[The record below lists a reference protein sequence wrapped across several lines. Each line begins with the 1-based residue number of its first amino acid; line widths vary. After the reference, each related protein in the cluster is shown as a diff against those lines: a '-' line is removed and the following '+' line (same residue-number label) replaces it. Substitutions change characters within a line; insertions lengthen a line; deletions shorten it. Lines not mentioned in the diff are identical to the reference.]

1 MVMPNKLNGE
11 RSNMK
16 IKVGKTTYKVISIDK
31 FPKHDPCKG
40 RIYYDKKVILIAERA
55 GVTNRKYSPV
65 EIAQTVVHE
74 VVHAVLY
81 DMKEHTLNKNE
92 KFVDG
97 LAKRFRVL
105 RFIDDIEEREGK
117 DELVPQRPKRLRKL
131 RKKVPRSKSAKAVP
145 ARQNRAN
152 SVRRKAT

>member
-1 MVMPNKLNGE
+1 
-11 RSNMK
+11 MK

-40 RIYYDKKVILIAERA
+40 RIYYDKKLILIAERA
-55 GVTNRKYSPV
+55 GVTNRKYSPI
-65 EIAQTVVHE
+65 ETAQTVVHE

-105 RFIDDIEEREGK
+105 RFIDDSKEWEGK

-131 RKKVPRSKSAKAVP
+131 RKKVPRSKSVKAVP